1 MKYILLSLKFV
12 DVTFVIHMST
22 KKNSIYDSPYK
33 CCVIVHSS
41 SGFNFYFVF
50 LINALELATCKSG
63 RGGRSQIVDIA
74 GSVGGF

>member
-1 MKYILLSLKFV
+1 MKYILLSLNFV

-33 CCVIVHSS
+33 CCVLVHSS

-63 RGGRSQIVDIA
+63 RGRGDPRL
-74 GSVGGF
+74 